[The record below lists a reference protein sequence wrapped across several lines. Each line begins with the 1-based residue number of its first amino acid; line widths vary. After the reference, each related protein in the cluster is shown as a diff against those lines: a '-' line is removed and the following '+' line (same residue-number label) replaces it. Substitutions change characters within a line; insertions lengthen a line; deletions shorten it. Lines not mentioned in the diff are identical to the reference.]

1 MKLKRMRVRLIIGI
15 VLWVALGS
23 LYLLYTWRTSLQ
35 LTKDRALERSIN
47 AEAGFQPELFETLEL
62 IPEDIYKPEYQWIKS
77 NLLELAGLNKT
88 VRFIYFYTVK
98 DGKVLLMA
106 DSEPVYSPDYS
117 EPGQVYTEADP
128 QYIRAY
134 AEGKPY
140 ITGKVTDRWG
150 KWISVLVPV
159 KNKKTGEQVAFFG
172 MDYDESTWYSY
183 AIRSIL
189 MNGMNLLFIIIFFI
203 LGHVIYLKNTALK
216 NERNKL
222 KETNSRLLEKEEVFR
237 TIFEQAPYG
246 ISFGNIH
253 TNIVD
258 SNYMFEK
265 IVGRS
270 REELK
275 NMTWMAITHPDDIQ
289 LNMNQWVRFKEGE
302 IPGFTLVKRYIRPDG
317 TIAWANLQLTAV
329 RFSNNEIL
337 SHICIVEDITDK
349 IKTQLSLQE
358 SERSLSMLLSN
369 LPGMAYRCDYDR
381 DWTMRFVSE
390 GCLELTG
397 YPPES
402 LIQSRD
408 ITFNGIINEEYRDYL
423 WEKWIEVTRDKS
435 VLKEEYSI
443 TTAQGEV
450 KWVYEQAQGVYNE
463 NGEVEAIEGL
473 IIDISKQKNRE
484 DEILYLTYHDVL
496 TGLNNR
502 RYYEESKKQIDTV
515 DKYPLSVIV
524 GDING
529 LKLINSAMGHQ
540 EGDRLIRKAAELLNM
555 CCRPGD
561 ILCRTGGDEFSFLMP
576 GTTYEEADRIVN
588 LIGKLCEEN
597 SEKSPEEAYHL
608 SISVGCA
615 TKTEEDTPLT
625 NVIKAAEES
634 MYRHKLLQ
642 NKSLHSSIIS
652 TMKSSL
658 FEKNQETEE
667 HAQRLIELSSV
678 IGQKLNLA
686 EEQLNE
692 LELLS
697 TLHDI
702 GKIGI
707 SDNILNKPGKLT
719 DEEWIE
725 MKRHPEMGYRIAMA
739 TPELAPIADYIL
751 NHHERWDG
759 NGYPYGRKGD
769 EIPLL
774 SRIISVADAYDAM
787 TSDRSY
793 RKAMTKEQAIDEIQR
808 NAGTQFDPYI
818 AELFLEYVNNL

>member
-1 MKLKRMRVRLIIGI
+1 MKLKHKRFGFTMGI
-15 VLWVALGS
+15 LLLAVLGFF
-23 LYLLYTWRTSLQ
+23 YLQNTWQTSIK
-35 LTKDRALERSIN
+35 LTKDRALERSMN
-47 AEAGFQPELFETLEL
+47 AEAGFQPELFGKLEL
-62 IPEDIYKPEYQWIKS
+62 LPEDVNKPEYQWIKS
-77 NLLELAGLNKT
+77 NLLELAARNKT

-98 DGKVLLMA
+98 DGKAFLMA
-106 DSEPVYSPDYS
+106 DSEPLDSKDYS
-117 EPGQVYTEADP
+117 APGQEYTEADQ
-128 QYIRAY
+128 QYIQAY
-134 AEGKPY
+134 EGRTPV
-140 ITGKVTDRWG
+140 ITGKVHDRWG
-150 KWISVLVPV
+150 EWISVLIPV
-159 KNKKTGEQVAFFG
+159 INKKTGELVTCFG
-172 MDYDESTWYSY
+172 MDYDLHTWYSY
-183 AIRSIL
+183 AIHSTL
-189 MNGMNLLFIIIFFI
+189 MNGLNMIFIILFYIM
-203 LGHVIYLKNTALK
+203 GHVIYRKNSTLKK
-216 NERNKL
+216 ERNKL
-222 KETNSRLLEKEEVFR
+222 KETYSRLLEREEVFR
-237 TIFEQAPYG
+237 TLFEQAPYG

-258 SNYMFEK
+258 TNYMFEK

-275 NMTWMAITHPDDIQ
+275 TLTWMEITHPDDIQ
-289 LNMNQWVRFKEGE
+289 LNMDQWIRFKDGE
-302 IPGFTLVKRYIRPDG
+302 IPGFTIVKRYVRPDDS
-317 TIAWANLQLTAV
+317 IVWVNLQLAAV
-329 RFSNNEIL
+329 RFNNNEIL

-381 DWTMRFVSE
+381 DWTMRLVSE

-408 ITFNGIINEEYRDYL
+408 IAFNNIINEEYRDYL
-423 WEKWIEVTRDKS
+423 WEKWKEVTKTRS
-435 VLKEEYSI
+435 ILKEEYSI

-463 NGEVEAIEGL
+463 NGEVIAIEGL

-484 DEILYLTYHDVL
+484 EEILYLTYHDVL
-496 TGLNNR
+496 TGLYNR
-502 RYYEESKKQIDTV
+502 RYYEETKKLIDKA
-515 DKYPLSVIV
+515 DRFPLSVIV

-540 EGDRLIRKAAELLNM
+540 EGDRLIQKAAQLLSK
-555 CCRPGD
+555 CCRAGD
-561 ILCRTGGDEFSFLMP
+561 ILCRTGGDEFSILMP
-576 GTTYEEADRIVN
+576 ETTYEEADRLVN

-597 SEKSPEEAYHL
+597 REKTPEEVYHL
-608 SISVGCA
+608 SISVGCS
-615 TKTEEDTPLT
+615 TKTEENTPLT
-625 NVIKAAEES
+625 NIIKEAEES

-667 HAQRLIELSSV
+667 HAQRLIELSRAV
-678 IGQKLNLA
+678 GQKLNLV

-719 DEEWIE
+719 EEEWIE

-759 NGYPYGRKGD
+759 TGYPYGRKGE

-793 RKAMTKEQAIDEIQR
+793 RNAMTKEQAIEEIRR
-808 NAGTQFDPYI
+808 NSGTQFDPYI
-818 AELFLEYVNNL
+818 SELFLEYVNNL